1 MYLSLDGAF
10 VVLEPI
16 IRSFNTTRNLRAI
29 EPAILILGIADSC
42 NSDGRVDANA
52 DYLVK
57 STGHLEELA
66 ECKDNGVVLCP
77 SFNYDII
84 VMGS

>member
-1 MYLSLDGAF
+1 MYLSLDGTF

-16 IRSFNTTRNLRAI
+16 IRSFDTTRNLRAI

-42 NSDGRVDANA
+42 NADGRVDANA

-57 STGHLEELA
+57 GTVVQGGHLEELA
-66 ECKDNGVVLCP
+66 ECKDKGV
-77 SFNYDII
+77 SF
-84 VMGS
+84 